1 MAGARS
7 DPRFRRVRER
17 LIRVIL
23 DMAGSRPPESI
34 SVSELT
40 TAAGVSRAV
49 FYAHA
54 TSPASLLADAL
65 IAEIEPSLQASL
77 DQLALPNADYVAL
90 WRQIYLDLL
99 EHGRA
104 HEAVFRMITEHESSV
119 YSMLIAYLEAA
130 TEPCIRV
137 ILTHI
142 DGPEPS
148 PLWTRIAV
156 SQQAHNMMSVLRAW
170 LLTDLADPPDAVVD
184 TYLTLA
190 PPWQLG
196 RADAEGHISLRRT
209 RSLGHVTGAAT
220 HPENASALGEDR
232 GR

>member
-1 MAGARS
+1 MHTLREVASRATEGEVVVAGARS

-54 TSPASLLADAL
+54 TSPAPLLADAL

-90 WRQIYLDLL
+90 WRQICSICSLSTVGARGGVPHDHRTRVVVQHADRLP
-99 EHGRA
+99 
-104 HEAVFRMITEHESSV
+104 
-119 YSMLIAYLEAA
+119 EAA
-130 TEPCIRV
+130 TEPCICDPHPHRRS
-137 ILTHI
+137 
-142 DGPEPS
+142 G
-148 PLWTRIAV
+148 AV
-156 SQQAHNMMSVLRAW
+156 AAV
-170 LLTDLADPPDAVVD
+170 DAS
-184 TYLTLA
+184 
-190 PPWQLG
+190 
-196 RADAEGHISLRRT
+196 R
-209 RSLGHVTGAAT
+209 
-220 HPENASALGEDR
+220 
-232 GR
+232 